1 MSMETKISQLHAG
14 MRGINVKG
22 KIETVKEPRTVNLR
36 NGDTAQVA
44 DAVLS
49 DESGSIKLSLWN
61 EQINMVT
68 EGDEVSIEN
77 GYTQSFRGENSLNIG
92 RYGKL
97 LKL

>member
-1 MSMETKISQLHAG
+1 MAMETKINQLHAG

-22 KIETVKEPRTVNLR
+22 KIESVKEPR
-36 NGDTAQVA
+36 TAQVA
-44 DAVLS
+44 DAILS
-49 DESGSIKLSLWN
+49 DESVSIKLSLWN
-61 EQINMVT
+61 DQINIVT

-97 LKL
+97 VKL

>member
-1 MSMETKISQLHAG
+1 MSTETKISQLNAG

-22 KIETVKEPRTVNLR
+22 KIESVKEPRTVNLR

-61 EQINMVT
+61 EQINMIT

-97 LKL
+97 VKL

>member
-1 MSMETKISQLHAG
+1 MEMETKINELHAG

-22 KIETVKEPRTVNLR
+22 KIESLKEPRTVNLR

-61 EQINMVT
+61 DQISMVT
-68 EGDEVSIEN
+68 EGDEVAIEN
-77 GYTQSFRGENSLNIG
+77 GYTQSFRRINSHNNEC
-92 RYGKL
+92 YGT
-97 LKL
+97 LKN